1 MPVQLRA
8 VGETFIARRVKFHDG
23 LLPRPQGAKQP
34 QFTRG
39 QQEDIQFRPVSP
51 PRYSPSVFSSVSSQR
66 ITNILSRK
74 GDTSRVR
81 ESTAASCDFFGNLIS
96 KYRDVSICVYEF
108 RYKLSIRNRIW
119 ETWETVYRF
128 RSHASERGLDR
139 SSYNSFV

>member
-51 PRYSPSVFSSVSSQR
+51 PRYSPSVFSSLQR

-108 RYKLSIRNRIW
+108 RYKLSVRNRIW

-128 RSHASERGLDR
+128 RSHVSERGLDR
-139 SSYNSFV
+139 SSCNSFA